1 MEHNS
6 EESRSV
12 AAMSIFGQSIDA
24 RRSVRTRRRATQKVQ
39 VPSEFRF
46 FFLFTYYYYFSV
58 TCRFV
63 PDIDYGACRNR
74 QVTEK

>member
-6 EESRSV
+6 KEGRSV
-12 AAMSIFGQSIDA
+12 EAMSIFGQSIDV

-46 FFLFTYYYYFSV
+46 FFSFYLLLLLLCYLPI
-58 TCRFV
+58 C
-63 PDIDYGACRNR
+63 A
-74 QVTEK
+74 